1 VAIAPDLVSLNVG
14 VQVMNALMLPLVVG
28 MLIAL
33 AHRALPEAHRLKGRY
48 LWVVITVTSVICVL
62 GVIGGIGGVLG

>member
-1 VAIAPDLVSLNVG
+1 
-14 VQVMNALMLPLVVG
+14 MLPLVVG